1 LSHSS
6 SLDLQFL
13 SLYKETDL
21 LLILSPCS
29 VHFFNICKEKGME
42 GELAILIFQFLLLVL
57 L

>member
-1 LSHSS
+1 
-6 SLDLQFL
+6 LQFL

-21 LLILSPCS
+21 LPILSPCS